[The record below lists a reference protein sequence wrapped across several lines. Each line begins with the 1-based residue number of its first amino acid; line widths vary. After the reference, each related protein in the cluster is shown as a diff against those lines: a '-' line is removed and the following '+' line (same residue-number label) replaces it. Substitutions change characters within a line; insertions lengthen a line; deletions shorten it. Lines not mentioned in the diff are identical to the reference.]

1 MKNAII
7 TSWIW
12 MGLCTQQ
19 ACLLF
24 SSAEIPFADKQ
35 KEDTGSMVEDTSMP
49 TDTSVDTVED
59 TSQDTGTTDSA
70 TEIEDMDQDGVV
82 ATEDC
87 DDNNPA
93 LLAIQED
100 TDCDGIKNSED
111 ICPNDFWNDLDSDG
125 ICGDVDS
132 VCDLNL
138 VMDATTS
145 SVFIDMLATQCV
157 SLVGSITIQNGA
169 IPTENW
175 FAQLQTMEGDIYIES
190 VSSIDVFMGFPL
202 LRQVRGDI
210 LIMDNA
216 NLSKME
222 GFTSLSRVA
231 MLVVKGNPSWCL
243 LNKQTW
249 IAGITVEDIVDD
261 GSGINCE

>member
-35 KEDTGSMVEDTSMP
+35 KEDTGSVVEDTSMS
-49 TDTSVDTVED
+49 TDTSVDIVED
-59 TSQDTGTTDSA
+59 TAKDTGGTDSA
-70 TEIEDMDQDGVV
+70 TEIEDLDQDGVV

-111 ICPNDFWNDLDSDG
+111 SCPNDFWNDLDQDG
-125 ICGDVDS
+125 ICGDADT
-132 VCDLNL
+132 VCDLQ
-138 VMDATTS
+138 VVIDGTTS
-145 SVFIDMLATQCV
+145 SVFIDMLATECV
-157 SLVGSITIQNGA
+157 SLVGSITIQDGA
-169 IPTENW
+169 IPTEHW
-175 FAQLQTMEGDIYIES
+175 FAQLQTMEGYIYIES

-202 LRQVRGDI
+202 LRQVMGDI
-210 LIMDNA
+210 FIMDNP
-216 NLSKME
+216 NLSKMQ
-222 GFTSLSRVA
+222 GFASLSRVST
-231 MLVVKGNPSWCL
+231 LVVKANPSWCL

-249 IAGITVEDIVDD
+249 LSGITAEETVDD